1 MVKRINQQQPVEMI
15 DLYEQ
20 QNNIKLSTTL
30 IRSRLGEQ
38 TEIFYEIN

>member
-30 IRSRLGEQ
+30 IRSNLGGQ
-38 TEIFYEIN
+38 TEYFTK